1 MSQNTISMPC
11 APIVSKHS
19 YYAWSQRRAKW
30 SKCKSLVLL
39 MQAVDTVIAVP
50 KDMCEIILYFY
61 NFNDDVYCR
70 SLLYIL
76 SVANKVQ
83 RCTLCLLD

>member
-1 MSQNTISMPC
+1 
-11 APIVSKHS
+11 
-19 YYAWSQRRAKW
+19 
-30 SKCKSLVLL
+30 

-83 RCTLCLLD
+83 RCTLLYAYWIDALANYSKSPN